1 MGNQPNTWTFFN
13 GSWHQ
18 GNVAI
23 LGARSHATWL
33 GSLVFD
39 GARYFERVAPDLDL
53 HCARVCESARV
64 LGLEPTLLPEEI
76 VAIARD
82 GISHFSPD
90 AALYIRPMFWAEEGG
105 FMSVPPL
112 PESTTFA
119 LCLEEI
125 PMAPPN
131 GFTMTT
137 TRFRRPTL
145 EVMPVNAKAAC
156 LYANNARMLREAKEK
171 GFHNAIVCDANGNV
185 AELATSNIF
194 LTRGAEVFTPVPNG
208 TFLNGVTRQRVI
220 ALLQAAG
227 TTVHEVTL
235 TVDEFRT
242 ADEVFSTGNMSKV
255 MPVMAFDDRSFEFG
269 PIGRR
274 ARQLYWDWAHG

>member
-1 MGNQPNTWTFFN
+1 MGNQPNSWTYFE
-13 GSWHQ
+13 GRWQQ
-18 GNVAI
+18 GNTMI

-39 GARYFERVAPDLDL
+39 GARYFEGVAPDLDL
-53 HCARVCESARV
+53 HCRRVCDSAEV
-64 LGLEPTLLPEEI
+64 FGLIPTLRPEEI
-76 VAIARD
+76 AEIARD
-82 GISHFSPD
+82 GFRHFSKD
-90 AALYIRPMFWAEEGG
+90 AALYVRPMYWAEEGG

-112 PESTTFA
+112 GESTTFA

-125 PMAPPN
+125 PMSPPK

-145 EVMPVNAKAAC
+145 DTMPVNAKAAC
-156 LYANNARMLREAKEK
+156 LYANNARMLREAKAK
-171 GFHNAIVCDANGNV
+171 GFDNAICCDANGNA

-194 LTRGAEVFTPVPNG
+194 LARKGEVFTPIPNG

-220 ALLQAAG
+220 QLLRKAG
-227 TTVHEVTL
+227 TKVHE
-235 TVDEFRT
+235 TVLGIDEFRT

-255 MPVMAFDDRSFEFG
+255 MPVMAFDDRKFEFG
-269 PIGRR
+269 PMGQLARR
-274 ARQLYWDWAHG
+274 LYWEWAHS